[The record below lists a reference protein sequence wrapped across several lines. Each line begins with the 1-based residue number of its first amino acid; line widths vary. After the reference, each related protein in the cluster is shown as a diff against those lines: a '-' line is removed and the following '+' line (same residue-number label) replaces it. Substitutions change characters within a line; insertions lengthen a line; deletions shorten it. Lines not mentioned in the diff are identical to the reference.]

1 MKIKSSDLKDIIAE
15 ELSSL
20 DEGLMDMLGFSQKS
34 KDMKQIA
41 ASLPG
46 WKTSGPQS
54 SSGVDIDSINDAI
67 KTLKS
72 HDEGNDLD
80 LIRLIAKLTKIVST
94 TRVDRE
100 VGPRDTGSKRRS
112 TDVSPD
118 DPDHPDNIRR
128 RRDDREYAELK
139 KKNANA
145 ERRRRDAV
153 AYQVGDRYSQRS
165 GYAGLEEIVREEFA
179 KVLKEADTESL
190 QKELMAAVDTIVNAY
205 EGVDLPPSVVDLKA
219 MIEAGNLL
227 QAHHDL
233 KDMWNELLVYHRD
246 AGRAGQKLPRV
257 PSTAFNAIFRLL
269 KKVPDSI
276 GGQVGQRTP
285 QRPIDRDKDGNRIPV
300 FEVK

>member
-20 DEGLMDMLGFSQKS
+20 DEGFMDMLGFSQKS

-94 TRVDRE
+94 TRVGLPT
-100 VGPRDTGSKRRS
+100 GPRDTGSKRRS
-112 TDVSPD
+112 TGVSPD

-128 RRDDREYAELK
+128 RRDDREYAKLK

-153 AYQVGDRYSQRS
+153 AQQVGDRYSQRS
-165 GYAGLEEIVREEFA
+165 GYAGLEEIIKEELET
-179 KVLKEADTESL
+179 VLRNK
-190 QKELMAAVDTIVNAY
+190 
-205 EGVDLPPSVVDLKA
+205 
-219 MIEAGNLL
+219 
-227 QAHHDL
+227 
-233 KDMWNELLVYHRD
+233 
-246 AGRAGQKLPRV
+246 
-257 PSTAFNAIFRLL
+257 
-269 KKVPDSI
+269 
-276 GGQVGQRTP
+276 
-285 QRPIDRDKDGNRIPV
+285 
-300 FEVK
+300 

>member
-1 MKIKSSDLKDIIAE
+1 MKIKRSELKDIIAE

-20 DEGLMDMLGFSQKS
+20 DEGFMDMLGFSQKS

-72 HDEGNDLD
+72 YDEGNDPDLLD
-80 LIRLIAKLTKIVST
+80 LIADLTKVANA
-94 TRVDRE
+94 TRVGRE

-128 RRDDREYAELK
+128 RRDDREYAKLK

-145 ERRRRDAV
+145 ERSRRDAV

-165 GYAGLEEIVREEFA
+165 GYAGLEEIIKEELET
-179 KVLKEADTESL
+179 VLRNK
-190 QKELMAAVDTIVNAY
+190 
-205 EGVDLPPSVVDLKA
+205 
-219 MIEAGNLL
+219 
-227 QAHHDL
+227 
-233 KDMWNELLVYHRD
+233 
-246 AGRAGQKLPRV
+246 
-257 PSTAFNAIFRLL
+257 
-269 KKVPDSI
+269 
-276 GGQVGQRTP
+276 
-285 QRPIDRDKDGNRIPV
+285 
-300 FEVK
+300 